1 MERIAQRL
9 GFRQG
14 SSSGPPSITNYILLV
29 LNARVTPDKQG
40 RRNREEL
47 ALIATFLDSLASSEG
62 TADVKFDPGRAQ
74 VADQLMQRFKSIE
87 QAILDGGEWFTA
99 ANMGILPDETP
110 GVATQEEKEASIAA
124 RLSEARFLEA
134 KEKLGSRAKGARK
147 HKE

>member
-14 SSSGPPSITNYILLV
+14 TTTGPPSVTNYILLV
-29 LNARVTPDKQG
+29 LNARVAPDKQG

-47 ALIATFLDSLASSEG
+47 AMIAASLDSLASSAG
-62 TADVKFDPGRAQ
+62 TNNEFDASRAQ

-87 QAILDGGEWFTA
+87 QAILDGGDWFTA
-99 ANMGILPDETP
+99 ENMGILPEEAA
-110 GVATQEEKEASIAA
+110 GVATQEEKEASIAS

-134 KEKLGSRAKGARK
+134 KEKLGGRRKGANK
-147 HKE
+147 KKE